1 MLGLDKI
8 KLLGYGFLLGTAGV
22 KVLSSQDARKV
33 YTQVTAAALRGV
45 EEITRVAANIRE
57 NCGDIAAEAKQI
69 NERRSE
75 EARQREIADARALLD
90 ETAQA

>member
-1 MLGLDKI
+1 MLGLEKI

-22 KVLSSQDARKV
+22 KVLSSQEAKKV

-45 EEITRVAANIRE
+45 DEVTRVATNIKE

-69 NERRSE
+69 NDRRSE
-75 EARQREIADARALLD
+75 EARRREIEDAKGLL
-90 ETAQA
+90 EEAAKV

>member
-1 MLGLDKI
+1 MLGLDKL
-8 KLLGYGFLLGTAGV
+8 KLLGYGFMQGTAGV
-22 KVLSSQDARKV
+22 RVLSSRDAKKV

>member
-1 MLGLDKI
+1 MLGLEKI

-22 KVLSSQDARKV
+22 KVLSSRDAKTL
-33 YTQVTAAALRGV
+33 YTHVTAAALRGV
-45 EEITRVAANIRE
+45 DEVTRVAANIRE

-75 EARQREIADARALLD
+75 EARQREIEDAKALLE
-90 ETAQA
+90 ETAKA

>member
-1 MLGLDKI
+1 MLGLEKI

-22 KVLSSQDARKV
+22 KVLGSQDAKKV

-45 EEITRVAANIRE
+45 DEVTRVATNIKV
-57 NCGDIAAEAKQI
+57 NCDDIAAEARQI

-75 EARQREIADARALLD
+75 EARQREIADARALLED
-90 ETAQA
+90 AAKA